1 MRWYQL
7 VKSTS
12 GIDWIDV
19 TTLMNGLEAI
29 HEVKIEWIVS
39 TATRGNGGL
48 LDFAVYAWV
57 PTVEPHKAREIARIS
72 GTWPDK
78 ERPTFDGFVFN
89 KLYELDRAIGKVYA
103 QEQLPD

>member
-1 MRWYQL
+1 MG
-7 VKSTS
+7 KSMT

-19 TTLMNGLEAI
+19 ATLMNGLEGI
-29 HEVKIEWIVS
+29 HEVKIEWTVS

-57 PTVEPHKAREIARIS
+57 PTVEAHKAREIARIS

-78 ERPTFDGFVFN
+78 ERPTFDGYVFN
-89 KLYELDRAIGKVYA
+89 KLYELDKLIGQAYGQK
-103 QEQLPD
+103 ELTE